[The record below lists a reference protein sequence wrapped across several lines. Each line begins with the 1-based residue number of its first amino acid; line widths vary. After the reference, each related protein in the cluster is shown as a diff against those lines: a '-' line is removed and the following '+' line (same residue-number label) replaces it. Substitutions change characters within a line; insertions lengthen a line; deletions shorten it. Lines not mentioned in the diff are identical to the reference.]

1 MTEQDLDAIH
11 GLLLYIRHKGYDP
24 QLLLDP
30 PRTPYDKTRRTTAN
44 LDEAITK
51 LEHRERREPAPWTTG
66 TAP

>member
-1 MTEQDLDAIH
+1 MDEKDLDAIH

-24 QLLLDP
+24 RLLEDP

-51 LEHRERREPAPWTTG
+51 LQQRERVAP
-66 TAP
+66 